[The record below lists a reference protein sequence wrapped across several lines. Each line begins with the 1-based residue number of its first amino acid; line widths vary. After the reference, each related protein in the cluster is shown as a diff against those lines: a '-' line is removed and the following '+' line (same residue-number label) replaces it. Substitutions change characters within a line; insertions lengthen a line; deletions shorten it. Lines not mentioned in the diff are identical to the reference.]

1 MLLIAMM
8 IRMIIMIVMMIA
20 LMMMAT
26 ASYIGAASFTNWFA
40 LIYMD
45 LEQGFC
51 VAML

>member
-1 MLLIAMM
+1 MLLMR
-8 IRMIIMIVMMIA
+8 IRMIIMMMIR

-26 ASYIGAASFTNWFA
+26 ASYIQAASFTNWFA

>member
-1 MLLIAMM
+1 MLMM
-8 IRMIIMIVMMIA
+8 IRLIIMMMIR

-26 ASYIGAASFTNWFA
+26 ASYFGAATFTNWFA